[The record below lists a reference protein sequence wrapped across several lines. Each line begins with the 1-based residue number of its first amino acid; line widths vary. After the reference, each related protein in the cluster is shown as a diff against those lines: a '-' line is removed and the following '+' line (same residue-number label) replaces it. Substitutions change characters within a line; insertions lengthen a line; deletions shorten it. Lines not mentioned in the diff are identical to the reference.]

1 MNNSIL
7 PSVWRFLV
15 LVPVQGLLLERAS
28 ELIHPYFNILLY
40 PLFILLLPIQMPTT
54 AVVLLGALIGFMVD
68 IFYTSYGVHASAGA
82 FSGWARTYVL
92 AAYKPKGG
100 TGYSGKTPVVSP
112 VYFGWQWFL
121 SVAAVFFALHLFW
134 YFSVDAFTFV
144 YFDSIALKT
153 ASAWALTMIFVALS
167 CVLFEPKN

>member
-1 MNNSIL
+1 MNSSIL
-7 PSVWRFLV
+7 PSVWRFLA
-15 LVPVQGLLLERAS
+15 LVAVQGLLLERTG
-28 ELIHPYFNILLY
+28 EMIHPYFNILLY

-54 AVVLLGALIGFMVD
+54 AVVLLGALIGTMVD

-82 FSGWARTYVL
+82 FSGWVRTYVL

-100 TGYSGKTPVVSP
+100 AGFSGKTPVASP

-121 SVAAVFFALHLFW
+121 SVAGIFFALHLFW

-153 ASAWALTMIFVALS
+153 ISAWALTMIFVGLT